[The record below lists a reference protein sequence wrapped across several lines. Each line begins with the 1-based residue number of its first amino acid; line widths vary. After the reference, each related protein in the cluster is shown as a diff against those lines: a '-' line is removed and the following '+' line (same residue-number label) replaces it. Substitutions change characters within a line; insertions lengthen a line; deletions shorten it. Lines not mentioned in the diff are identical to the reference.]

1 MRKKNFNLGAY
12 EPEKCW
18 VGEEQKICYG
28 SREEAE
34 MAAKVAEYEEGLF
47 EYLRARYS
55 ELLDR
60 IEHGYWDDSDI
71 ETMKEALTG
80 YNKR

>member
-1 MRKKNFNLGAY
+1 MD
-12 EPEKCW
+12 P
-18 VGEEQKICYG
+18 
-28 SREEAE
+28 
-34 MAAKVAEYEEGLF
+34 AKVAEYEDGLF
-47 EYLRARYS
+47 EYLHARYG

-60 IEHGYWDDSDI
+60 IEQGYWDDSDV

>member
-1 MRKKNFNLGAY
+1 MVDNEL
-12 EPEKCW
+12 
-18 VGEEQKICYG
+18 
-28 SREEAE
+28 
-34 MAAKVAEYEEGLF
+34 
-47 EYLRARYS
+47 YS